1 MKLIYCTEC
10 QDVVRLKKE
19 LKTCDC
25 GASGGIYR
33 DEINAEIW
41 GPCVPIGFANKSF
54 LAALRARP
62 EIGQGAQ
69 FSAFVMPRVV
79 KTIKEIENDVCA

>member
-1 MKLIYCTEC
+1 MKLIYCTKC
-10 QDVVRLKKE
+10 QDVVRLKQGAVKY
-19 LKTCDC
+19 CDC
-25 GASGGIYR
+25 TESGGHYV
-33 DEINAEIW
+33 DAINAEIF

-69 FSAFVMPRVV
+69 FDAFIMPRVV
-79 KTIKEIENDVCA
+79 KTLKEIKL